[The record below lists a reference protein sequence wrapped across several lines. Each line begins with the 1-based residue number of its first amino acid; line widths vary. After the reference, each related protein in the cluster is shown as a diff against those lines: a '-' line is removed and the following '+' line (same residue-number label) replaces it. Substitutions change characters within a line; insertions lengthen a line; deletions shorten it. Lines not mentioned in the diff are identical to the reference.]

1 MSQHRVIRLV
11 ERAYASLAS
20 RDPVGEV
27 PECIKQPIADCGLRT
42 TALATEVSPV
52 MVESWPFPQ
61 PQVSEAMSWSNR
73 RDFLALSASSFAT
86 ALLAACDARGPDEAE
101 KLLRFAERQ
110 NEGVERWLL
119 RHTAM
124 NHAQGR
130 IAGSEFPMYF
140 ISKTMPIWDTS
151 TRGPWM
157 LEVSGLVD
165 RPMRFSLEDLVRLPS
180 RRQRVDH
187 FCVEG
192 WNAVAEWWGVRV
204 SEIARLVGAQADAK
218 YVDFRSFDSNFHESW
233 DLESATHPQ
242 TLIAYAKDGKFLPPG
257 YGAPARLHS
266 PIKLGYKNTKYLT
279 SVVFMASR
287 NGGYWSDQGYEW
299 YAGT

>member
-1 MSQHRVIRLV
+1 MSQVRVVRLV
-11 ERAYASLAS
+11 ERAYTNLF
-20 RDPVGEV
+20 
-27 PECIKQPIADCGLRT
+27 LRN
-42 TALATEVSPV
+42 A
-52 MVESWPFPQ
+52 
-61 PQVSEAMSWSNR
+61 EAMDATQQGNASTSMRRQKVSAAVSLFNR
-73 RDFLALSASSFAT
+73 RDFLTAGASSLTT
-86 ALLAACDARGPDEAE
+86 ALLAACGSHGPDEAE
-101 KLLRFAERQ
+101 KILRFAERQ
-110 NEGVERWLL
+110 NEVVERWLL

-124 NHAQGR
+124 NHAQGHN
-130 IAGSEFPMYF
+130 AGNAFPMYF
-140 ISKTMPIWDTS
+140 ISKTVPMWDTA
-151 TRGPWM
+151 TRGPWT

-165 RPMRFSLEDLVRLPS
+165 RPMRFTLEDLVKLPS

-204 SEIARLVGAQADAK
+204 SELARVVGARADAK
-218 YVDFRSFDSNFHESW
+218 YVDFRSFDSDFHESW

-242 TLIAYAKDGKFLPPG
+242 TIVAYAKDGKFLPAG

-279 SVVFMASR
+279 SVVFMEKR

-299 YAGT
+299 YGGT

>member
-1 MSQHRVIRLV
+1 MSQVRVVRLV
-11 ERAYASLAS
+11 ERAYTNLF
-20 RDPVGEV
+20 
-27 PECIKQPIADCGLRT
+27 LRN
-42 TALATEVSPV
+42 A
-52 MVESWPFPQ
+52 
-61 PQVSEAMSWSNR
+61 EAMDATQQGNASTSMRRQKVSAAVSLFNR
-73 RDFLALSASSFAT
+73 RDFLTAGASSLTT
-86 ALLAACDARGPDEAE
+86 ALLAACGSHGPDEAE
-101 KLLRFAERQ
+101 KILRFAERQ
-110 NEGVERWLL
+110 NEVVERWLL

-124 NHAQGR
+124 NHAQGHN
-130 IAGSEFPMYF
+130 AGNAFPMYF
-140 ISKTMPIWDTS
+140 ISKTVPTWDTA
-151 TRGPWM
+151 TRGPWT

-165 RPMRFSLEDLVRLPS
+165 RPMRFTLEDLVKLPS

-204 SEIARLVGAQADAK
+204 SELARVVGARADAK
-218 YVDFRSFDSNFHESW
+218 YVDFRSFDSDFHESW

-242 TLIAYAKDGKFLPPG
+242 TIVAYAKDGKFLPAG

-279 SVVFMASR
+279 SVVFMEKR

-299 YAGT
+299 YGGT

>member
-1 MSQHRVIRLV
+1 MSQVRVVRLV
-11 ERAYASLAS
+11 ERAYTNLFLRNAEAMDATQQGNAS
-20 RDPVGEV
+20 RSMRRQ
-27 PECIKQPIADCGLRT
+27 K
-42 TALATEVSPV
+42 VSAA
-52 MVESWPFPQ
+52 
-61 PQVSEAMSWSNR
+61 VSLFNR
-73 RDFLALSASSFAT
+73 RDFLTAGASSLTT
-86 ALLAACDARGPDEAE
+86 ALLAACGSHGPDEAE
-101 KLLRFAERQ
+101 KILRFAERQ
-110 NEGVERWLL
+110 NEVVERWLL

-124 NHAQGR
+124 NHAQGHN
-130 IAGSEFPMYF
+130 AGNAFPMYF
-140 ISKTMPIWDTS
+140 ISKTVPMWDTA
-151 TRGPWM
+151 TRGPWT

-165 RPMRFSLEDLVRLPS
+165 RPMRFTLEDLVKLPS

-204 SEIARLVGAQADAK
+204 SELARVVGARADAK
-218 YVDFRSFDSNFHESW
+218 YVDFRSFDSDFHESW

-242 TLIAYAKDGKFLPPG
+242 TIVAYAKDGKFLPAG

-279 SVVFMASR
+279 SVVFMEKR